1 MGGGLSPVLTDDGVA
16 AVSLARFVASGFG
29 AGYAPFA
36 PGTFGSLVGLGLGA
50 LLMHVWSDS
59 LPLACLFAGLLGLW
73 SVAKIDGGDDPGW
86 ITIDEIAGQLVTM
99 LPLAAPTPL
108 ALLAAFALFRL
119 LDIAKPG
126 PIGWADRQHGT
137 AGVMG
142 DDILAG
148 LIGAGILW
156 AVQKIYP
163 MILA

>member
-1 MGGGLSPVLTDDGVA
+1 M
-16 AVSLARFVASGFG
+16 SLARFVASGFG
-29 AGYAPFA
+29 AGYAPVA

-50 LLMHVWSDS
+50 LLLHFWSDS
-59 LPLACLFAGLLGLW
+59 LPLACLFAVLLGLW

-86 ITIDEIAGQLVTM
+86 ITIDEVAGQLLSM

-108 ALLAAFALFRL
+108 GLLAAFALFRL

-126 PIGWADRQHGT
+126 PIGWADRQHGA

-142 DDILAG
+142 DDVIAG

-156 AVQKIYP
+156 AVLKKYP
-163 MILA
+163 MIFS